1 MKRFSVKLYKY
12 IYVLVCMAALL
23 AGGML
28 QATAEAAEHKVV
40 RVGWYEDVYNNITR
54 NGERSGFCYDYEQS
68 IAGYTGW
75 TYEYVHGGWEELLEK
90 LGKGEIDLIGSV
102 SYTDARAQ
110 KMLFSDE
117 PMGMEKYYLYA
128 KIGTKGISAAD
139 LSTMNGKRV
148 GLLYGS
154 VQGKMFD
161 EWKAKH
167 NLQIE
172 NVYAKGFDDTRELL
186 RNNELD
192 GFVTIET
199 PYWEQYGMFSVATIS
214 TSGIYFAINKERPD
228 LKQELDAAMRKL
240 DYDRPFYAN
249 DLYKRYYPEAS
260 SAVLSAEE
268 KAWLKQH
275 GSIRIGY
282 LENDGAF
289 SRVDPDTGKV
299 VGVINDYVNFAG
311 DCLGKDAL
319 HFELVGFAGQK
330 AMTQALKDNK
340 IDMLFHFSENPF
352 VAEQNSLLLSNN
364 ALTGSLLVCT
374 AQDFFNENAENVVA
388 IKKSDYI
395 LQRQFAYHYPQWKF
409 VEYDS
414 LEDMAKAVRN
424 NQVACMAANPMELAQ
439 FSDDGGLHSVLLTKT
454 AKSVF
459 AVGREN
465 TVLLSILNKTLKKMP
480 PSMLTG
486 AWAMY
491 NSAPKKVTVVDFIRA
506 HMLLAV
512 LVLLVV
518 ATILVLLMHARMSE
532 AKAKEL
538 NRRLE
543 EAVESA
549 RQADMAK
556 TNFLFNMSHDIRTPM
571 NALLGY
577 SQLIKEGLT
586 EPKLLDYQQKME
598 QSGNLLLMIINN
610 VLDMARIESGK
621 MELDENYVNAEHFF
635 DEIKSV
641 FEVEAEKKNISF
653 VFDINIRQKH
663 LMCDSTKI
671 KEVFSNLIGNAL
683 KYTLQGGRVEV
694 HSNELPCSR
703 EGYTRVRTDFI
714 DNGIGMS
721 KEYLPKLF
729 DSFSRERNTTSS
741 KVAGTGLG
749 MAIVKHLVDLLGG
762 TIEVE
767 SALGKGTKFSV
778 TFEHRLADPAYY
790 EKTKQKKLAKK
801 DKQALKGKHILLA
814 EDNDLNAEIALYILR
829 GMGLVV
835 ERVEDGVQCVSR
847 MEQQPAGAYD
857 LIFMDVQM
865 PHMDGYKATLAIRR
879 FADKQ
884 KASIP
889 IVAMTANAFEEDKKN
904 AFDAGMNGHIAK
916 PIDVAKVEQTLL
928 ELLK

>member
-1 MKRFSVKLYKY
+1 MKRLSMSLYKY
-12 IYVLVCMAALL
+12 ICVLVCMAALL
-23 AGGML
+23 AGGVL
-28 QATAEAAEHKVV
+28 QATVEAAEHKVV
-40 RVGWYEDVYNNITR
+40 RVGWYEDVYNNISR

-75 TYEYVHGGWEELLEK
+75 TYEYVNGGWEELLEK
-90 LGKGEIDLIGSV
+90 LAKGEIDLIGAV
-102 SYTDARAQ
+102 SYTDERAQ

-117 PMGMEKYYLYA
+117 PMGLEKYYLYA
-128 KIGTKGISAAD
+128 KIGTKGISATD

-148 GLLYGS
+148 GVLYGS
-154 VQGKMFD
+154 VQGKAFD
-161 EWKAKH
+161 AWKAKH

-172 NVYAKGFDDTRELL
+172 NVYVKDFDDTRELL
-186 RNNELD
+186 GNNELD

-199 PYWEQYGMFSVATIS
+199 PYWEKYGMFSVATIS
-214 TSGIYFAINKERPD
+214 TSGIYFVVNKNRPD
-228 LKQELDAAMRKL
+228 LKQELDAAMRKM
-240 DYDRPFYAN
+240 DYDKPFYVN
-249 DLYKRYYPEAS
+249 SLYKRYYPEAS
-260 SAVLSAEE
+260 SAVLSPEE

-289 SRVDPDTGKV
+289 SRVDTDTGKV
-299 VGVINDYVNFAG
+299 VGVINDYVNYAK

-319 HFELVGFAGQK
+319 QFELVGFAGQK
-330 AMTQALKDNK
+330 AMTQALRDNK
-340 IDMLFHFSENPF
+340 IDMLFHFTANPF

-364 ALTGSLLVCT
+364 ALTTPLMVYT
-374 AQDFFNENAENVVA
+374 TQDFFNEDAANVVA
-388 IKKSDYI
+388 RKKDSRI
-395 LQRQFAYHYPQWKF
+395 LEWQVAYNYPQWKF

-414 LEDMAKAVRN
+414 LAAMEKAVRSG
-424 NQVACMAANPMELAQ
+424 QAACMVGVQMEMAQ
-439 FSDDGGLHSVLLTKT
+439 LTDDGELRSVLLTQP
-454 AKSVF
+454 ARNSF

-506 HMLLAV
+506 HMLLVV

-518 ATILVLLMHARMSE
+518 ATILVLLMKARMSE

-538 NRRLE
+538 NKRLE

-549 RQADMAK
+549 RQADIAK

-610 VLDMARIESGK
+610 VLDMARIESDK
-621 MELDENYVNAEHFF
+621 MELDENYMDAEHFF

-641 FEVEAEKKNISF
+641 FEVEAQKKNISF

-663 LMCDSTKI
+663 LLCDSTKI

-683 KYTLQGGRVEV
+683 KYTPQGGRVEV
-694 HSNELPCSR
+694 RSNELPCSR
-703 EGYTRVRTDFI
+703 EGYTRVRTDVI

-721 KEYLPKLF
+721 EDYLPKLF
-729 DSFSRERNTTSS
+729 DSFSRERNSTSS

-767 SALGKGTKFSV
+767 STLGKGSRFSV
-778 TFEHRLADPAYY
+778 TFEHRLADPDYY

-814 EDNDLNAEIALYILR
+814 EDNDLNAEIALYILG

-835 ERVEDGVQCVSR
+835 DRVEDGVQCVSR
-847 MEQQPAGAYD
+847 MEAQPAGTYD
-857 LIFMDVQM
+857 LILMDVQM
-865 PHMDGYKATLAIRR
+865 PHMDGYKATQTIRA

-889 IVAMTANAFEEDKKN
+889 IVAMTANAFEEDKRN
-904 AFDAGMNGHIAK
+904 AIDAGMNGHIAK